1 MADGFVF
8 SGQGSQYVG
17 MGVSLDHPAARK
29 TFEGADEA
37 LGEDLS
43 TLIRE
48 GPIETLT
55 LTENAQP
62 AILAHSVALLRVL
75 AEVHPQIQPVVA
87 AGHSLGEYSALV
99 AAGSLE
105 FQDAVRLVR
114 LRGRAMQAAVPAGVG
129 GMAAI
134 MGLDVPTLE
143 GLCRDV
149 AQGEVLEVAGHNSR
163 VQVVV
168 AGHLGALE
176 RLMNAAREAGARQ
189 CAALQVSAPFHC
201 SLLAP
206 AGEVLSEAL
215 EDVDIKPP
223 RFPVFQNATAAA
235 SDDPV
240 AIRRALVDQV
250 SCPVRWVECVEAM
263 QAAGVQRFLEF
274 GPGRTLSGLIK
285 RVDRSLETLA
295 LDRTG
300 TMEAL

>member
-17 MGVSLDHPAARK
+17 MGVQLDHPAARR
-29 TFEGADEA
+29 TFAEADEA

-43 TLIRE
+43 ALLRE
-48 GPIETLT
+48 GPIEALT

-62 AILAHSVALLRVL
+62 AILAHSVALFRMLGEL
-75 AEVHPQIQPVVA
+75 HPQIQPEVA

-114 LRGRAMQAAVPAGVG
+114 LRGQAMQAAVPAGVG

-134 MGLDVPTLE
+134 MGLDAPALE
-143 GLCRDV
+143 KLCQEAAGD
-149 AQGEVLEVAGHNSR
+149 EVVEVAGHNSR
-163 VQVVV
+163 MQVVV

-176 RLMNAAREAGARQ
+176 RLMDAAREAGARQ

-206 AGEVLSEAL
+206 AGEVLADAL
-215 EDVDIKPP
+215 ESVDIQAP
-223 RFPVFQNATAAA
+223 RFPVFQNATASA
-235 SDDPV
+235 SDDAAV
-240 AIRRALVDQV
+240 IRRALVDQV
-250 SCPVRWVECVEAM
+250 SNPVRWVECVEAM

-300 TMEAL
+300 TMESL

>member
-1 MADGFVF
+1 
-8 SGQGSQYVG
+8 
-17 MGVSLDHPAARK
+17 MGVQLDHPAARR
-29 TFEGADEA
+29 TFAEADEA

-43 TLIRE
+43 ALLRE
-48 GPIETLT
+48 GPIEALT

-62 AILAHSVALLRVL
+62 AILAHSVALFRMLGEL
-75 AEVHPQIQPVVA
+75 HPQIQPEAA

-114 LRGRAMQAAVPAGVG
+114 LRGQAMQAAVPAGVG

-134 MGLDVPTLE
+134 MGLDAPALE
-143 GLCRDV
+143 ELCQEAARD
-149 AQGEVLEVAGHNSR
+149 EVVEVAGHNSR
-163 VQVVV
+163 IQVVV

-176 RLMNAAREAGARQ
+176 RLMDAALEAGARQ

-206 AGEVLSEAL
+206 AGEVLAEAL
-215 EDVDIKPP
+215 ESVDIQAP
-223 RFPVFQNATAAA
+223 RFPVFQNATALA
-235 SDDPV
+235 SDDPAV
-240 AIRRALVDQV
+240 IRRALVDQV
-250 SCPVRWVECVEAM
+250 SNPVRWVECVEAM

-285 RVDRSLETLA
+285 RVDRSLETHA

-300 TMEAL
+300 TMESL

>member
-17 MGVSLDHPAARK
+17 MGVSLDHPAARR
-29 TFEGADEA
+29 TFAEADEA

-43 TLIRE
+43 ALLRE

-62 AILAHSVALLRVL
+62 AILAHSVALLRML
-75 AEVHPQIQPVVA
+75 GELHPQIRPAVA

-99 AAGSLE
+99 AAGSLQ

-114 LRGRAMQAAVPAGVG
+114 LRGQAMQAAVPAGVG

-134 MGLDVPTLE
+134 MGLDAPALE
-143 GLCRDV
+143 ALCQEAARD
-149 AQGEVLEVAGHNSR
+149 EVVEVAGHNSPI
-163 VQVVV
+163 QVVV

-176 RLMNAAREAGARQ
+176 RLMDAAREAGARH

-215 EDVDIKPP
+215 EVVDIQPP

-235 SDDPV
+235 SDDPA

-250 SCPVRWVECVEAM
+250 SNPVRWVECVEAM
-263 QAAGVQRFLEF
+263 QAAGAQRFLEF
-274 GPGRTLSGLIK
+274 GPGRTLTGLIK
-285 RVDRSLETLA
+285 RLNRSLETLA

-300 TMEAL
+300 TMEVL

>member
-17 MGVSLDHPAARK
+17 MGVSLDHPAARQV
-29 TFEGADEA
+29 FAEADEA
-37 LGEDLS
+37 LGEDL
-43 TLIRE
+43 TALLRE

-75 AEVHPQIQPVVA
+75 AEVHPQVQPEVA

-99 AAGSLE
+99 AAGSLQ
-105 FQDAVRLVR
+105 FDDAVRLVR
-114 LRGRAMQAAVPAGVG
+114 LRGQAMQAAVPAGVG

-134 MGLDVPTLE
+134 MGLDAPALE
-143 GLCRDV
+143 ALCQV
-149 AQGEVLEVAGHNSR
+149 AAQDEVVEVAGHNSPI
-163 VQVVV
+163 QVVV

-176 RLMNAAREAGARQ
+176 RVMEAARGAGARH

-215 EDVDIKPP
+215 DSVDIQPP
-223 RFPVFQNATAAA
+223 HFPVFQNATAAA

-250 SCPVRWVECVEAM
+250 SSPVRWVECVEAM
-263 QAAGVQRFLEF
+263 TATGVRRFLEF
-274 GPGRTLSGLIK
+274 GPGRTLTGLIK
-285 RVDRSLETLA
+285 RMDRSLETLA

>member
-1 MADGFVF
+1 MSDGFVF

-17 MGVSLDHPAARK
+17 MGVQLDHPAAREA
-29 TFEGADEA
+29 FAEADDA

-43 TLIRE
+43 TLLRE
-48 GPIETLT
+48 GPMEALT

-75 AEVHPQIQPVVA
+75 ADLHPKIQPTVA

-99 AAGSLE
+99 AAGALQ

-114 LRGRAMQAAVPAGVG
+114 LRGQAMQAAVPAGIG

-134 MGLDVPTLE
+134 MGLDAPALE
-143 GLCRDV
+143 ALCKV
-149 AQGEVLEVAGHNSR
+149 AAEDEVVEVAGHNSR

-176 RLMNAAREAGARQ
+176 RLMKAAREAGARR
-189 CAALQVSAPFHC
+189 CAPLQVSAPFHC

-215 EDVDIKPP
+215 ENVEIQPP

-240 AIRRALVDQV
+240 AIRKALVDQV
-250 SCPVRWVECVEAM
+250 SSPVRWVECVEAM
-263 QAAGVQRFLEF
+263 QSLGVRRFLEL
-274 GPGRTLSGLIK
+274 GPGRTLTGLIK
-285 RVDRSLETLA
+285 RVDRSLEALA

-300 TMEAL
+300 TLEAL